1 VGVIDEA
8 VLWLQSA
15 IDRAARWARF
25 GGTRHPSAR
34 RYLMVQIDGLSARVF
49 DHGLAT
55 RRLPM
60 IAWLL
65 RTGRLQRRSMSVG
78 LPSST
83 PAFQA
88 SVMYGVQ
95 PDIPGFHFYDKRTRM
110 DLHFPRAGVADL
122 VEQSVAAGRRGILE
136 GGACFGCVFTGG
148 AEESFLTFSRLL
160 RPTRAGLPLLRPLLS
175 ITLIAWVFIKC
186 LVLTILEVGRF
197 ALQLLFRPRAAAPS
211 GLRGL
216 GLKVGFSI
224 WIREFFTLAV
234 SADLYRGVPA
244 IYVNYLDYDVF
255 AHAFGP
261 GHPASMRALRRLD
274 RSIGQLVR
282 VIRRLPELG
291 YDLYICSDHGQ
302 TLVRSF
308 DVVAG
313 QSIVDVVAEMVTE
326 TARTARRDG
335 ARARSP
341 FPPRTQ
347 VRGTRERFF
356 NHPERDAI
364 EANVSNE
371 SGSVHVIAAGPNA
384 FVYFTDVPEPLVAEE
399 IEQRY
404 PELMARLSAHPGM
417 GFVLARSAA
426 GPVCWWRGR
435 RFPLDGSAVDGPFA
449 ARADRDVVL
458 EGLRHLMAMPSA
470 GDLVLYGIGAPGGD
484 VSFIDERGAHA
495 GPSEDELHTFI
506 LHPAAVPLPGAPL
519 THPVQLYPHFLAYR
533 DPTQSGDDGQRDR
546 ERAIASQ
553 QRSREQGAEF
563 RV

>member
-1 VGVIDEA
+1 VLDEA

-15 IDRAARWARF
+15 VDRAARWARF
-25 GGTRHPSAR
+25 GGARHPSAR
-34 RYLMVQIDGLSARVF
+34 RYLIVQIDGLSARVL
-49 DHGLAT
+49 DHALGT
-55 RRLPM
+55 RRLPV

-65 RTGRLQRRSMSVG
+65 RTGRLHRRSMSVG
-78 LPSST
+78 IPSST

-88 SVMYGVQ
+88 SAMYGVR
-95 PDIPGFHFYDKRTRM
+95 PDIPGFHFYDKRTGM
-110 DLHFPRAGVADL
+110 DLHFPRPGVADL
-122 VEQSVAAGRRGILE
+122 VEQRVAAGRRGILE
-136 GGACFGCVFTGG
+136 GGSCFGCVFTGG
-148 AEESFLTFSRLL
+148 ADESFLTFARLF

-175 ITLIAWVFIKC
+175 ITLIAWVFVKC

-197 ALQLLFRPRAAAPS
+197 ALQLLSRPRAATPS

-216 GLKVGFSI
+216 GLKVAFSI

-302 TLVRSF
+302 TPARSF
-308 DVVAG
+308 EVVAG

-335 ARARSP
+335 ARRRSQ
-341 FPPRTQ
+341 FPPRAQ

-356 NHPERDAI
+356 NHPERDTM
-364 EANVSNE
+364 EADVRNE
-371 SGSVHVIAAGPNA
+371 SGSVHVVAAGPNA
-384 FVYFTDVPEPLVAEE
+384 FVYFTDVTEPLVAEE

-404 PELMARLSAHPGM
+404 PELMARLSAHPGV
-417 GFVLARSAA
+417 GFVLARSGA
-426 GPVCWWRGR
+426 GPVGWWRGR
-435 RFPLDGSAVDGPFA
+435 PFALDGSAAGGPFT

-458 EGLRHLMAMPSA
+458 EGLRDLMAMPSA

-484 VSFIDERGAHA
+484 VSFIDERGSHA

-506 LHPAAVPLPGAPL
+506 LHPAAVALPEAPL

-533 DPTQSGDDGQRDR
+533 NAPQPGADGEGDRGRP
-546 ERAIASQ
+546 IASQ
-553 QRSREQGAEF
+553 QRSGERGVEFGA
-563 RV
+563 